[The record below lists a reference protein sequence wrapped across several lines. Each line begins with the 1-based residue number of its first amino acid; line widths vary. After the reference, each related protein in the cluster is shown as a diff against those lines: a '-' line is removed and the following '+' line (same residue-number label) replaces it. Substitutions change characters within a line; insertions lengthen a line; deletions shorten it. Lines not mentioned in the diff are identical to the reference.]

1 MTMQARR
8 TTAARLRIVFF
19 LLVLAGAAF
28 HGWRAYATGPGVA
41 GVEGLV
47 PGAIAYAP
55 LALAAVLGLLRRQAA
70 IAAWN
75 WWLVLAVYI
84 ASGLSLV
91 VGATMAGT
99 LVAMANTVLPL
110 ALLASVALTPAE
122 QQGQWN

>member
-1 MTMQARR
+1 MEGRR
-8 TTAARLRIVFF
+8 TTAARPRIVFC
-19 LLVLAGAAF
+19 LLVLAGGAF
-28 HGWRAYATGPGVA
+28 HGWRTYATGPEVA
-41 GVEGLV
+41 GMEGLV
-47 PGAIAYAP
+47 PGAMAYTP
-55 LALAAVLGLLRRQAA
+55 LALAAVLGLLRAQVAL
-70 IAAWN
+70 AAWN

-122 QQGQWN
+122 QQGQWS